1 MENLWLLEGFRKPEP
16 VQIDLH
22 YYICGGR
29 YTYDEIDSMS
39 LQELYMRRIGSIP
52 NKLYKYFP
60 NKIIDGKNY
69 SVEALENNTVFLQEI
84 KKFDDSYDCTLSINE
99 EEFARIRIE
108 HYANICGMQIDE
120 EWDYNKCAHEFSIF
134 LFNKIHAGI
143 ELEQIF
149 GVDKLL
155 TRQDYRT
162 SIFCLKLKNY
172 LFKHNDQEDV
182 WSAAFYEAIHN
193 EYSDMIKV
201 MDRFRVAC
209 FATSPY
215 MINMWS
221 NQYADNNQGFCLEYE
236 MPDLMHRRD
245 DLSSNLFPVIYSD
258 ARTDVLDKCLIALD
272 NEMDKEYLGSIYK
285 FGVLAKS
292 KSIWMGQDEWR
303 LVSCDNMLADDY
315 NCKFYPITKV
325 YLGEKMPKE
334 QRREIINI
342 CNRKGIPYAGVIRN
356 NERYQM
362 IECAKLCEECDILR
376 GMSAG

>member
-1 MENLWLLEGFRKPEP
+1 MIEDIWLQEGFRKPEP
-16 VQIDLH
+16 MAIDPH

-29 YTYDEIDSMS
+29 YTYDEINSMS
-39 LQELYMRRIGSIP
+39 LQELYMRRIGNIP

-60 NKIIDGKNY
+60 NKIIDGRNY
-69 SVEALENNTVFLQEI
+69 SVEALENNTVYLQEI
-84 KKFDDSYDCTLSINE
+84 KKFDDSYDCTLSIKE

-108 HYANICGMQIDE
+108 HYANICGMQVDE

-149 GVDKLL
+149 GVDQLL
-155 TRQDYRT
+155 TRQDYRR
-162 SIFCLKLKNY
+162 SIFCLKLKKY
-172 LFKHNDQEDV
+172 LLEYSDQEDV
-182 WSAAFYEAIHN
+182 WCAAFYEAIHN
-193 EYSDMIKV
+193 EYLDMIEV
-201 MDRFRVAC
+201 VNRFRVAC
-209 FATSPY
+209 FTTSPY

-221 NQYADNNQGFCLEYE
+221 NQYADNNQGFCIEYE
-236 MPDLMHRRD
+236 MPALMHRND

-258 ARTDVLDKCLIALD
+258 ARTDVLNKCLAVLD
-272 NEMDKEYLGSIYK
+272 NEMDEEYLGSIYK

-325 YLGEKMPKE
+325 YLGEKMPKD
-334 QRREIINI
+334 QRRTIIDI

-362 IECAKLCEECDILR
+362 IECTKLCEECEKMR
-376 GMSAG
+376 